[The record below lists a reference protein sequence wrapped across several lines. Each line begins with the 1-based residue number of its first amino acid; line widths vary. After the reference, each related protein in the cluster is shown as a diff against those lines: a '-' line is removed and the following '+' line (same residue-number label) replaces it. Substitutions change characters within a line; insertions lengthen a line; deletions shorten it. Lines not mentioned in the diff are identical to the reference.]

1 MDGIILG
8 DDGDGLRGRLRSGN
22 SAGKVVGEGSEG
34 GGHCDHAAGGFGLGF
49 EGGINEG
56 LNGLHSDGGGLVRGG
71 EDAAA
76 MVKGFHNVPY
86 EVHELI
92 RVGLTGE
99 AADFH
104 NPPQSIYTNFTAYR
118 AISFSDPQNGGF

>member
-8 DDGDGLRGRLRSGN
+8 GDGDGLRGRLLSGN
-22 SAGKVVGEGSEG
+22 GTGEMVGEGSEG

-49 EGGINEG
+49 EGGINKS
-56 LNGLHSDGGGLVRGG
+56 LDGLHGDGGGLVWGG

-76 MVKGFHNVPY
+76 IVKGFHNVPY
-86 EVHELI
+86 EVHEFI
-92 RVGLTGE
+92 RIGLAGE
-99 AADFH
+99 TADFH